1 SKDGIT
7 LTIEVAEDLAV
18 AMNAGHFQQVLMNL
32 IVNARSAMLTAA
44 NGSHGGAGGIKRL
57 TIRAARV
64 RTAAPTRLGSDQS
77 VEISVTDTGPG
88 IPADVVPHIFEPFFS
103 TKRRTAQTPAP
114 AGEEGA
120 DAQAGEEAGRG

>member
-1 SKDGIT
+1 CLARDLSKDGIT

-44 NGSHGGAGGIKRL
+44 HGSHDGVGGIKRL
-57 TIRAARV
+57 TIRASQVQLSSTGRSA
-64 RTAAPTRLGSDQS
+64 GSDVRW

-88 IPADVVPHIFEPFFS
+88 IPTEVVPRIFDPFFS
-103 TKRRTAQTPAP
+103 T
-114 AGEEGA
+114 
-120 DAQAGEEAGRG
+120 